1 MEVLVFAACIVFAVF
16 LAGYGVR
23 EWVSRIRRRR
33 TKQMRKNLRKVR
45 PEKFRTDQQ
54 TQIADLS
61 PEAAAAQVVS
71 VLPAAAV
78 NDQFGRDIGRLGDY
92 VENLQTL
99 FEQEQSIHRDVRAEL
114 AQATERFRAL
124 AEQTRTLNNALIER
138 LNAMERAQIEFE
150 RTVSGLRKSMKDGG
164 PQAGMPFTF
173 RQPRLTEQK

>member
-1 MEVLVFAACIVFAVF
+1 MEVLVFAACFALAVF
-16 LAGYGVR
+16 LAGYGAR

-45 PEKFRTDQQ
+45 PENFRTDRNAAEV
-54 TQIADLS
+54 T

-78 NDQFGRDIGRLGDY
+78 NDQFGRDVGQLGDH
-92 VENLQTL
+92 VDTLRAL
-99 FEQEQSIHRDVRAEL
+99 FEQEQSIHHEVRADL
-114 AQATERFRAL
+114 AQAAERFRAL

-138 LNAMERAQIEFE
+138 LNSMERAQIEFE

-164 PQAGMPFTF
+164 SQAGMPFTF

>member
-1 MEVLVFAACIVFAVF
+1 MEVLMVAAGLAFAVF

-23 EWVSRIRRRR
+23 EWISRLRRRR

-45 PEKFRTDQQ
+45 PEKFRSDPAS
-54 TQIADLS
+54 IDLT

-71 VLPAAAV
+71 VLPSAAV
-78 NDQFGRDIGRLGDY
+78 NDQFGRDIGRLGDH
-92 VENLQTL
+92 VDTLRSL

-150 RTVSGLRKSMKDGG
+150 RTVSGLRKTMKDGG
-164 PQAGMPFTF
+164 SQPGMPFTF

>member
-1 MEVLVFAACIVFAVF
+1 MEVLVFAACLVLAVF

-23 EWVSRIRRRR
+23 AWVSKLRRHR
-33 TKQMRKNLRKVR
+33 TKELRKNLRKVR
-45 PEKFRTDQQ
+45 PEKFRLNHKVE
-54 TQIADLS
+54 DLP

-92 VENLQTL
+92 IENLQAL
-99 FEQEQSIHRDVRAEL
+99 FEQEQTIHRDVRAEL
-114 AQATERFRAL
+114 TQATERFRAL

-138 LNAMERAQIEFE
+138 LNSMERAQIEFE
-150 RTVSGLRKSMKDGG
+150 RTVSGLRKGMKEGG
-164 PQAGMPFTF
+164 SPQGMPFTL

>member
-1 MEVLVFAACIVFAVF
+1 
-16 LAGYGVR
+16 
-23 EWVSRIRRRR
+23 
-33 TKQMRKNLRKVR
+33 MRKNLRKVR

-54 TQIADLS
+54 TQTVDLS

-99 FEQEQSIHRDVRAEL
+99 FEQEQTIHRDVRAEL

-138 LNAMERAQIEFE
+138 LNAMERAQFE

-164 PQAGMPFTF
+164 PQSGMPFTF

>member
-1 MEVLVFAACIVFAVF
+1 
-16 LAGYGVR
+16 
-23 EWVSRIRRRR
+23 
-33 TKQMRKNLRKVR
+33 MRKNLRKVR

-54 TQIADLS
+54 TQTVDLS

-99 FEQEQSIHRDVRAEL
+99 FEQEQTIHRDVRAEL

>member
-1 MEVLVFAACIVFAVF
+1 MEVLIFAAAVVFAVF

-23 EWVSRIRRRR
+23 EWVSRLRRRR

-45 PEKFRTDQQ
+45 PEKFRTDRDN
-54 TQIADLS
+54 ADLS
-61 PEAAAAQVVS
+61 PEMAAAQVVS
-71 VLPAAAV
+71 VLPTAAG
-78 NDQFGRDIGRLGDY
+78 NDQFGRDVGRLGDH
-92 VENLQTL
+92 VDTLRAL
-99 FEQEQSIHRDVRAEL
+99 FEQEQSIHHEVRADL

-164 PQAGMPFTF
+164 SAAGMPFTF

>member
-1 MEVLVFAACIVFAVF
+1 MEVLMVAAGLALGVF
-16 LAGYGVR
+16 LAGFGLR
-23 EWVSRIRRRR
+23 EWISRLRRRR

-45 PEKFRTDQQ
+45 PERFRNDS
-54 TQIADLS
+54 AAVDLT

-71 VLPAAAV
+71 VLPTAAV
-78 NDQFGRDIGRLGDY
+78 NDQFGRDVGRLGDH
-92 VENLQTL
+92 VDTLRTL
-99 FEQEQSIHRDVRAEL
+99 FEQEQTIHRDVRGEL

-150 RTVSGLRKSMKDGG
+150 RTVTGLRKTMKEGG
-164 PQAGMPFTF
+164 SQPGMPFTF

>member
-1 MEVLVFAACIVFAVF
+1 MEVLVFAACIVLAVF

-33 TKQMRKNLRKVR
+33 TKQLRKNLRKVR
-45 PEKFRTDQQ
+45 PEKFRAEQRTEQQ
-54 TQIADLS
+54 TADLS

-71 VLPAAAV
+71 VLPTAAV
-78 NDQFGRDIGRLGDY
+78 NDQFGRDISRLGDY
-92 VENLQTL
+92 VESLQTL

-138 LNAMERAQIEFE
+138 LNAME
-150 RTVSGLRKSMKDGG
+150 SMKEG